1 MARNFRITIDT
12 HLNWDINVH
21 LNEGTSIISNQC
33 SRGIYYYDKANME
46 HNIINNQVND
56 YTLLNTVDRK
66 KAYFPQREFK
76 EADRSRIMQQLVG
89 EP

>member
-1 MARNFRITIDT
+1 
-12 HLNWDINVH
+12 
-21 LNEGTSIISNQC
+21 
-33 SRGIYYYDKANME
+33 ME

-89 EP
+89 EPSIKTLKEAVEKNQIRK